1 MALKIEKEIL
11 ENRQVKLIV
20 TIDPEKVEKE
30 KKEAA
35 RRISQQVNIPGF
47 RKGKAPYHIVERM
60 VGDEAI
66 FEEALDG
73 MLQEVYKEALEE
85 TQLEPYAPGTL
96 DNVSRDPLVLT
107 FSVPLPPQI
116 DLGAY
121 RDVRIPFEIEEVPE
135 KQVDEVLESLRAQ
148 HAVLD
153 PVERPIQMGDAA
165 MLDIMGT
172 VVDGE
177 GQAEEGQER
186 PPLIKEVAIK
196 VLVNEEATFP
206 VPGFP
211 EKVVGMAAGEQR
223 SFDLTVPDDK
233 ELGEEVRGKTI
244 HFEVTCHK
252 VYQYNA
258 PALDDEFAKEAG
270 DYADLADLRA
280 KIRSRLERAAEEEA
294 RERYLDRLLDHLI
307 EENIVKVEYPPIMLE
322 EEIDSMIKELDNRL
336 QEAKLS
342 LEAYLRAKNLSME
355 ALRDELRETAKER
368 LVRGLVLAEVAAAE
382 RLTVSEEEVGDEI
395 ETMAL
400 SFGTDAPLARRF
412 FSSPQSRRSIA
423 ARLVSQRV
431 LDRLILIG
439 RGEAPDLSVPSAE
452 EADASADN
460 QIEEPTSATEEQ
472 MVEKSQTDQPE
483 EA

>member
-11 ENRQVKLIV
+11 EDRQARLIV
-20 TIDPEKVEKE
+20 TIDPERVEKE
-30 KKEAA
+30 KKGAA

-73 MLQEVYKEALEE
+73 MVQEVYKEALEE
-85 TQLEPYAPGTL
+85 TKLEPYAPGTL
-96 DNVSRDPLVLT
+96 DDVSRDPLVLT
-107 FSVPLPPQI
+107 FSVPLPPEI

-121 RDVRIPFEIEEVPE
+121 RDVRIPFEVEEVSE
-135 KQVDEVLESLRAQ
+135 KQVDEVLETLRAQ

-165 MLDIMGT
+165 MLDIVGT
-172 VVDGE
+172 VVGE
-177 GQAEEGQER
+177 EQSEQEQGQ
-186 PPLIKEVAIK
+186 PPLIKEIATK
-196 VLVNEEATFP
+196 VLISEEATFP

-211 EKVVGMAAGEQR
+211 EKVVGMAEGDQR
-223 SFDLTVPDDK
+223 SFDVVVPDDE
-233 ELGEEVRGKTI
+233 ELDQEVRGKTI
-244 HFEVTCHK
+244 HFEVTCNK

-258 PALDDEFAKEAG
+258 PALDDEFAKEVG

-280 KIRSRLERAAEEEA
+280 KVRARLESEVEEKA
-294 RERYLDRLLDHLI
+294 REQYIDRLLDHLI
-307 EENIVKVEYPPIMLE
+307 KENVVKVNYPPIMLE
-322 EEIDSMIKELDNRL
+322 EEIDSLIEGLEDRL
-336 QEAKLS
+336 QEARLS
-342 LEAYLRAKNLSME
+342 LEAYLRAKNLSRE
-355 ALRDELRETAKER
+355 ALRDELRETARER
-368 LVRGLVLAEVAAAE
+368 LVRGLVLAQVAAAE
-382 RLTVSEEEVGDEI
+382 GLTVSDEEIRDEI

-412 FSSPQSRRSIA
+412 FSSPRSQRSIA

-439 RGEAPDLSVPSAE
+439 RGEAPDLNTPPAE
-452 EADASADN
+452 EAEAGSDS
-460 QIEEPTSATEEQ
+460 ESGEPTGATEEQ
-472 MVEKSQTDQPE
+472 VVEKSQTVSDQE